1 MRTMRCD
8 RRCDSSTSYKQL
20 AQASRSK
27 GFVLDL
33 PPYNSFP
40 STGSR
45 VIQALSSCSCC
56 GSCSSSFVSFQVFES
71 LLYSRSPFS
80 DRPSVDLTPPWF
92 AIYIFSTPRFRLS
105 SLPLL
110 FTLAILGC
118 AVCALCGNDC
128 GLQTHQH
135 GRSCTAPALWAT
147 GGSQHRAVDS
157 GTEMNT
163 QMVYSW
169 VGGLCADSIFSS

>member
-80 DRPSVDLTPPWF
+80 DRPSVDLTPPGLQF
-92 AIYIFSTPRFRLS
+92 TFSRHLAFDYRRYLS
-105 SLPLL
+105 SSHLRFWVAPCVP
-110 FTLAILGC
+110 C
-118 AVCALCGNDC
+118 AETTVVYRHINMGDRAQRQPS
-128 GLQTHQH
+128 GL
-135 GRSCTAPALWAT
+135 RVAASTAPWILV
-147 GGSQHRAVDS
+147 RK
-157 GTEMNT
+157 
-163 QMVYSW
+163 
-169 VGGLCADSIFSS
+169 